1 VAVAVLG
8 LAGAPAG
15 LAAQQTTPAPAPAA
29 APRQEPVPA
38 VTLEEA
44 VRLAAE
50 HSPTVVQASG
60 AVRNSAAAER
70 SAFGAYLPSLSVNAS
85 SSLADASGRTN
96 GSGTGTS
103 VSTGPTDSYGA
114 GISAS
119 WDVYTGGRRGAERDR
134 ARAESS
140 AAQAELVSQRASAG
154 LDVRRGF
161 FDVLRAADLAEVA
174 TARIQ
179 RAQEGVTAAQQRL
192 QLGNA
197 TRSDLLRAQLELNT
211 ARSALLE
218 ANTQRDAAR
227 LALGRLVGME
237 GPVDARRTP
246 AETAVRPL
254 SVTDSALV
262 RELVA
267 SAPAVTSAEAAVR
280 AADAGTDAARSQYL
294 PSLRLTTGYNWNNN
308 DLALDGRT
316 SWSVGLGVS
325 YPIFNGFQREQAVVQ
340 ASTAKTTAQARR
352 DDAVRTVRAQAGQA
366 LGQLRLSEER
376 ITLAEQAL
384 ETAREDLRVQ
394 QERYKLGSTTIL
406 ELLTSQQA
414 VVQAE
419 SDLVTARY
427 NYQVARA
434 ELEALAGREL

>member
-1 VAVAVLG
+1 MAVAVLG

-29 APRQEPVPA
+29 APREESIPA

-44 VRLAAE
+44 VRMAGE

-85 SSLADASGRTN
+85 SSLADASGRTT
-96 GSGTGTS
+96 GTGTGTS
-103 VSTGPTDSYGA
+103 VSTGPSDSYGA

-140 AAQAELVSQRASAG
+140 AAQAELVSQRAGVG

-161 FDVLRAADLAEVA
+161 FDVLRAADLADVA

-179 RAQEGVTAAQQRL
+179 RAEEGVTAAQQRL

-218 ANTQRDAAR
+218 ANTQRNAAR
-227 LALGRLVGME
+227 LALGRLVGTE

-246 AETAVRPL
+246 AETTVRPL

-267 SAPAVTSAEAAVR
+267 SAPTVQSAEAAVR

-294 PSLRLTTGYNWNNN
+294 PSLRLTTGYNWNNS

-352 DDAVRTVRAQAGQA
+352 DDAVRSVRSQAGQA